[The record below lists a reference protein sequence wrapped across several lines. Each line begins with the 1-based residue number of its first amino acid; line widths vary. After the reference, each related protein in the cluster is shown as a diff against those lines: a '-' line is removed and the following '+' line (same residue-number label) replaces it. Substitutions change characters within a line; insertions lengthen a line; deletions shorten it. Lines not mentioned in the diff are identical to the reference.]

1 MGESGM
7 GARTPA
13 TTGAAAG
20 GAADSRLLVGAIAAP
35 HGVRGLVKVK
45 SFTAAPADIAA
56 YGPLSDETGRRRIA
70 LHVMSPA
77 SGGTGALICRIDGV
91 ADRDA
96 AEALKGLR
104 LYVERAALPAPAE
117 AEEYYHADLIG
128 LAATLPDGTA
138 FGRVVA
144 VQNYGAGDLIEVE
157 RLAGAPRLV
166 DLPFTRAVVPVVDIA
181 GGRLVVDPPAELL
194 EPAGAGP
201 EAGDAR
207 KEA

>member
-1 MGESGM
+1 MGGTGI

-20 GAADSRLLVGAIAAP
+20 GPAESRLLVGAIAAP

-45 SFTAAPADIAA
+45 SFTAEPADIAA
-56 YGPLSDETGRRRIA
+56 YGPLSDETGRRRVT
-70 LHVMSPA
+70 LQVMSAA
-77 SGGTGALICRIDGV
+77 SGGTLICRIDGV

-96 AEALKGLR
+96 AEALRGLR
-104 LYVERAALPAPAE
+104 LYVERAALPAPA
-117 AEEYYHADLIG
+117 AEEYYHADLVG

-144 VQNYGAGDLIEVE
+144 VQNYGAGDILEIERE
-157 RLAGAPRLV
+157 SGTPRLV
-166 DLPFTRAVVPVVDIA
+166 DLPFTRVVVPVVDIP

-194 EPAGAGP
+194 EPPSAGEAAG
-201 EAGDAR
+201 ETR
-207 KEA
+207 KGA